1 MGLINNA
8 LKAGMLASITL
19 ANAAPAQHGPRLPKY
34 AQELL
39 DQSMS
44 WMDTFYDSSESY
56 LYDLSATAALRH
68 ETRHSTWY
76 ALGLLARNE
85 QDDVHE
91 AEKII
96 SNVIGAQFKDPSEQ
110 WYVEITPSCF
120 FLGYLSGLGSSLIH
134 QCR

>member
-8 LKAGMLASITL
+8 LKAGVLASVTL
-19 ANAAPAQHGPRLPKY
+19 VNAAPAQHGSRLSKN
-34 AQELL
+34 AQEML
-39 DQSMS
+39 DQSMK

-85 QDDVHE
+85 HDDVQE

-96 SNVIGAQFKDPSEQ
+96 GNVIGAQLKDPAEQ
-110 WYVEITPSCF
+110 WYVEICLPGQGT
-120 FLGYLSGLGSSLIH
+120 
-134 QCR
+134 

>member
-1 MGLINNA
+1 MGLIKNA
-8 LKAGMLASITL
+8 LKAGLLASTTL
-19 ANAAPAQHGPRLPKY
+19 VNAAPAKHGARLPEN
-34 AQELL
+34 AQQML
-39 DQSMS
+39 DQSMK

-85 QDDVHE
+85 HDDVVE

-96 SNVIGAQFKDPSEQ
+96 GNVIGAQFKDPSEQ
-110 WYVEITPSCF
+110 WYVK
-120 FLGYLSGLGSSLIH
+120 
-134 QCR
+134 

>member
-1 MGLINNA
+1 MGLMNHA
-8 LKAGMLASITL
+8 LKAGVLASIAL
-19 ANAAPAQHGPRLPKY
+19 VNAAPAQYGSHLPKN

-39 DQSMS
+39 DQSMT

-85 QDDVHE
+85 HDDVHE

-110 WYVEITPSCF
+110 WYV
-120 FLGYLSGLGSSLIH
+120 GLPP
-134 QCR
+134 